1 MPDRHTLFV
10 QAVAALSRKRVLVG
24 IPLENDPRPGSPI
37 GNAAIGYI
45 HKYGSPAQ
53 GIPPRPHMRPGIQ
66 AAQAEINKRLAA
78 AAQAVLEGN
87 QAKAIQHMGQA
98 GQAAVNSIKK
108 TIQAGLQPPLQPMTV
123 VNRVTGQA
131 RRQRKAARR
140 GMSLM
145 ELAREEIADGS
156 VKPLIDTADYINSI
170 VWTIKDM

>member
-10 QAVAALSRKRVLVG
+10 QAVAALSRKHVLVG

-45 HKYGSPAQ
+45 HRILARRRRHPTQTAYASG
-53 GIPPRPHMRPGIQ
+53 GPGGAGQ
-66 AAQAEINKRLAA
+66 VNKRLAA

-123 VNRVTGQA
+123 VNHVTGQA

-140 GMSLM
+140 GVSLI
-145 ELAREEIADGS
+145 ETGAQRSL
-156 VKPLIDTADYINSI
+156 TAASSR
-170 VWTIKDM
+170 